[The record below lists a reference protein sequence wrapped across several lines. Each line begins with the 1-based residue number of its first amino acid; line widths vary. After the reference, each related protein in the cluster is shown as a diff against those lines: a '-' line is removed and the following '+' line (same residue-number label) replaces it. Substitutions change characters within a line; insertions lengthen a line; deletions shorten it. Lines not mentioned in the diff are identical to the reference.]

1 MCVCVPTPLTFELVN
16 QSSWDLV
23 LQVFSV
29 SLVWSNFHPYSSE
42 LMGSRIKVLC
52 LRLQLLPSSAWS
64 TEDSLILEVTL
75 PPTPTT
81 EPSSP
86 ETTFPLHSESDAL
99 DSPNELKSIMTN
111 TSYSSGNKLKWVGWE
126 RNDRGK
132 FGPRMMNLS
141 SSMDPV
147 KWVFSFH
154 YFYK

>member
-1 MCVCVPTPLTFELVN
+1 
-16 QSSWDLV
+16 
-23 LQVFSV
+23 
-29 SLVWSNFHPYSSE
+29 
-42 LMGSRIKVLC
+42 MGSRIKVLC

-147 KWVFSFH
+147 K
-154 YFYK
+154 